1 MVSMQTFFIALAD
14 RTRRR
19 ILNLIREQE
28 ICVCFFTEV
37 LEVSQPKISRH
48 LAYLRNAE
56 LVTARRDGKWMYY
69 RIVQPEDFY
78 ARQILQNTLDWL
90 ASQERM
96 QKDYEKLT
104 LVCAS
109 PNAPVTITR
118 APRPNIL
125 READMSFKRQEEI
138 ETYLL

>member
-37 LEVSQPKISRH
+37 LDISQPKISRH

-69 RIVQPEDFY
+69 RIVQPEDFF
-78 ARQILQNTLDWL
+78 ARQILQDTLDWL

-96 QKDYEKLT
+96 QKDYEKLK
-104 LVCAS
+104 LVFAS
-109 PNAPVTITR
+109 PTAPVIITR
-118 APRPNIL
+118 APRPDIL
-125 READMSFKRQEEI
+125 PETDTSFERREEI

>member
-1 MVSMQTFFIALAD
+1 MVSMQTFFLALAD

-28 ICVCFFTEV
+28 ICVFFFTEV
-37 LEVSQPKISRH
+37 LDISQPKISRH

-56 LVTARRDGKWMYY
+56 LVTARREGKWMYY

-96 QKDYEKLT
+96 QKDYDKLT
-104 LVCAS
+104 LVCTS
-109 PNAPVTITR
+109 PNAPVIITR
-118 APRPNIL
+118 APQPNTL
-125 READMSFKRQEEI
+125 QKTDVSFEKGEAL